1 MHFRKTFRNK
11 LCKGMNVLDVA
22 KYISGKKIDSK
33 DEDLRVYIAAKYV
46 LKTLQ
51 NFLAS
56 EDNTISAKHV
66 PCLHDEDSK
75 HIRQDPEKYRQK
87 VQIFVTLQVF

>member
-1 MHFRKTFRNK
+1 MSVHFRKTFKNK

-22 KYISGKKIDSK
+22 KCISGKKIGSR
-33 DEDLRVYIAAKYV
+33 DEDLRVYIRAKYI

-51 NFLAS
+51 TFLAS
-56 EDNTISAKHV
+56 EDDTISAKHV
-66 PCLHDEDSK
+66 PSLHDEDSK

-87 VQIFVTLQVF
+87 V